1 MMKTLPIRSINLGSL
16 KSCSLFRHQP
26 KHMHANMYMIH
37 TSPYLLIF
45 ERFWCLLGEHV
56 IRLCLAASPSPKYR
70 TLNLLICLQFKKE
83 TLSFNPKR
91 TTNKLLDSLVRSR
104 SLAPY
109 PDKSL
114 HIKPIHFSLHLKPIH
129 FSLHV

>member
-1 MMKTLPIRSINLGSL
+1 MMKTLPIRSLNLGYL
-16 KSCSLFRHQP
+16 KSCTLFRHQP

-45 ERFWCLLGEHV
+45 VRFWRLLGGHL

-70 TLNLLICLQFKKE
+70 KLNLLIGLQFKKRR
-83 TLSFNPKR
+83 SFNPKR
-91 TTNKLLDSLVRSR
+91 TTNKLLDSLVCSR

-114 HIKPIHFSLHLKPIH
+114 HIKPIHFSLHLKPIQ